1 MWINCVCGYFIFIKN
16 FNSMLFIWIELK
28 EKEELVKLF
37 FFNILVFNEVNYSK
51 GIVIVNKV

>member
-1 MWINCVCGYFIFIKN
+1 
-16 FNSMLFIWIELK
+16 MLFIWIELK
-28 EKEELVKLF
+28 EKEELVKLC

>member
-1 MWINCVCGYFIFIKN
+1 
-16 FNSMLFIWIELK
+16 MLFIWIELK

>member
-1 MWINCVCGYFIFIKN
+1 MENCVCGYFIFVKKN

-28 EKEELVKLF
+28 EKEELVKLC